1 VTVRTTFEAVRR
13 LTTRNA
19 ISEFLLT
26 VAGANRDVLR
36 SAPKERGKQVAMG
49 AVLVSTAGLAAV
61 SASYALF
68 LALHLPWPIAV
79 VGGVVWGLVILNLDR
94 WLVVSSP
101 RLKSK
106 LGTLA
111 MALPRV
117 VLAVLIG
124 AVVST
129 PLTLAVF
136 SAEIGT
142 EVREMAAEQED
153 AFTRQLDGDSRYEQL
168 PALKE
173 QIALLQADIADGV
186 TPADVAEDSEVTNL
200 QRRFADADERY
211 QAAEVAFNQEI
222 DGTGGTGDRGFGP
235 ATDARR
241 ADRDRLRVERDAL
254 AQELDTL
261 KAQVNAK
268 LLDEEAQNT
277 VNQKADLEKLQGLV
291 ADTEQKRASDISKH
305 EEAVGTSD
313 GILARLTALD
323 RIQEDNPS
331 LATAHW
337 MLFAFMT
344 ALECLPILFKTMLAL
359 APPSLYERLLK
370 LDEEKVEERLKLR
383 MQTEYE
389 EAEVLA
395 KSALAAAEA
404 RAARTLEAESRA
416 TVMVLDAQLDVTRA
430 GVERWRNEQLG
441 VAAHR
446 GGDTASAPMDSSAR
460 AFYEAEVGDRGPA
473 ELDDGMAVSRS

>member
-1 VTVRTTFEAVRR
+1 MTVRTTLKAVRR

-19 ISEFLLT
+19 ITELLLT

-49 AVLVSTAGLAAV
+49 AVLISTAGLAAV
-61 SASYALF
+61 SASYALY

-142 EVREMAAEQED
+142 EIREMAREQED
-153 AFTRQLDGDSRYEQL
+153 AFTRQIDGDSRYEQL
-168 PALKE
+168 PDLRE
-173 QIALLQADIADGV
+173 QIAVLQADIADGV
-186 TPADVAEDSEVTNL
+186 TPADVAEDDAVIEL
-200 QRRFADADERY
+200 QGRFADADERY
-211 QAAEVAFNQEI
+211 QAAEVAYNQEI

-241 ADRDRLRVERDAL
+241 ADRDRLRIERDSL
-254 AQELDTL
+254 AQELTAL
-261 KAQVNAK
+261 KAQVNGQ
-268 LLDEEAQNT
+268 LLAEETQNT
-277 VNQKADLEKLQGLV
+277 VDQETERDRV
-291 ADTEQKRASDISKH
+291 A
-305 EEAVGTSD
+305 
-313 GILARLTALD
+313 
-323 RIQEDNPS
+323 
-331 LATAHW
+331 
-337 MLFAFMT
+337 
-344 ALECLPILFKTMLAL
+344 
-359 APPSLYERLLK
+359 
-370 LDEEKVEERLKLR
+370 
-383 MQTEYE
+383 
-389 EAEVLA
+389 
-395 KSALAAAEA
+395 
-404 RAARTLEAESRA
+404 
-416 TVMVLDAQLDVTRA
+416 
-430 GVERWRNEQLG
+430 
-441 VAAHR
+441 
-446 GGDTASAPMDSSAR
+446 
-460 AFYEAEVGDRGPA
+460 GP
-473 ELDDGMAVSRS
+473 GRRH